1 MNQLLHKITVE
12 FQNLKNKVD
21 TTDVFQPKIDGNT
34 IEAGINMFI
43 ATLFAENRNLSAEYT
58 TTDFIRKNEWEIE
71 SNAPRVTFIS
81 FYINNELLFLKDD
94 VYTAIPNYNEDNL
107 EHKEVLKDLFTEGKI
122 ISYSII
128 TRLKQFL
135 MNISMEYI

>member
-81 FYINNELLFLKDD
+81 FYINNELLFF
-94 VYTAIPNYNEDNL
+94 E
-107 EHKEVLKDLFTEGKI
+107 
-122 ISYSII
+122 
-128 TRLKQFL
+128 R
-135 MNISMEYI
+135 